1 MKFTHAAIVGLLLA
15 GTAAHAD
22 TIKIGVFGPLSGDA
36 AANGEHMRQGIDM
49 AVRDRNAAG
58 GIRGKQVELIYAD
71 DAGKPEEA
79 VSVAKRLISRDDAV
93 LTLGSFSSPASL
105 AASQVSAQL
114 KTPQIVIGGTAQKIT
129 TSGNQWVFRTPVADT
144 KLVADLVDFIHE
156 TMPVAKR
163 FAFLYVND
171 DFGRGGFEAFKKA
184 GERYGYEV
192 VDEERFTRGDID
204 FTAQLSKIKAAKPD
218 AVIEWSRYAETAL
231 IAKQIKQMDIT
242 IPQIGSDELA
252 TSKFVE
258 LGGDAVNG
266 VIYATHF
273 SVATSKDI
281 PAARAF
287 VTEFER
293 TYHAQPL
300 ADAAEG
306 YDAAMIG
313 LAAIDRA
320 GSEDHTAIRDALR
333 KTDYASVRGPFK
345 FDDKGDP
352 ELRTHVARIV
362 DGRET
367 NARETN
373 ARESNARETGAKQ

>member
-1 MKFTHAAIVGLLLA
+1 MKFTHAAFVGLLLA
-15 GTAAHAD
+15 STAARAD
-22 TIKIGVFGPLSGDA
+22 TIKVGVFGPFSGDA

-49 AVRDRNAAG
+49 AVHDRNAAG
-58 GIRGKQVELIYAD
+58 GIRGKQIELIYAD

-79 VSVAKRLISRDDAV
+79 VSVAKRLISRDDVV

-114 KTPQIVIGGTAQKIT
+114 KTAQIVIAGTAQKIT

-144 KLVADLVDFIHE
+144 KLVADLVEFIHE
-156 TMPVAKR
+156 KMPDAKR
-163 FAFLYVND
+163 FGFLYVND

-184 GERYGYEV
+184 GDRYGYEV

-218 AVIEWSRYAETAL
+218 VLIEWSRYSETAL
-231 IAKQIKQMDIT
+231 VAKQVKQMDIA
-242 IPQIGSDELA
+242 IPQIGSDALA
-252 TSKFVE
+252 TAKFVE
-258 LGGDAVNG
+258 LGGAAVDG
-266 VIYATHF
+266 MYYATHF
-273 SVATSKDI
+273 SVATAAGI
-281 PAARAF
+281 PAAKAF
-287 VTEFER
+287 EAEFER

-300 ADAAEG
+300 ADSAEG

-313 LAAIDRA
+313 LAAIERA
-320 GSEDHTAIRDALR
+320 GSEDHAAIRDALR
-333 KTDYASVRGPFK
+333 QTDYASVRGPFK

-362 DGRET
+362 DGKET
-367 NARETN
+367 NARAN
-373 ARESNARETGAKQ
+373 